1 MKNVTQ
7 RYGLMKLV
15 GGFYMSL
22 ALALFLG
29 GLILGFGLLLG
40 DFYAEYRRGAH
51 LVFGLG
57 VMALGTLAALGFF
70 VQGSMANAVADIDKN
85 TRVNTLQIEAARDI
99 TEKAVRNGQTALKS
113 TEAML
118 HAQSALHVA
127 AQEMKALPSGA
138 QAEPLAPAPPR
149 AEASAEMSGVIGMGG
164 VLVNAADMAEAEPT
178 ATFGASEHAA
188 AEIVEPPI
196 TNDEITEVN
205 AEFDATAQPV
215 EHSDEV
221 VQSLFARAKGA
232 VVRTRRPWSR
242 DDNAPIS

>member
-29 GLILGFGLLLG
+29 GLIVGFGLLLG

-57 VMALGTLAALGFF
+57 AMTLGTLAALGFF

-127 AQEMKALPSGA
+127 SQEMRALPSGM
-138 QAEPLAPAPPR
+138 QAEALAPAPPQS
-149 AEASAEMSGVIGMGG
+149 EASAEMNGVIGMGG
-164 VLVNAADMAEAEPT
+164 VLINAADSVEAEPT

-188 AEIVEPPI
+188 AEIVEPDI
-196 TNDEITEVN
+196 TDVELREAND
-205 AEFDATAQPV
+205 EFDAAAQPV
-215 EHSDEV
+215 DHSDEV

-242 DDNAPIS
+242 DENASLS

>member
-51 LVFGLG
+51 LLFGLG

-70 VQGSMANAVADIDKN
+70 VQGSMANAVADIDRN

-118 HAQSALHVA
+118 HAQSALQVA
-127 AQEMKALPSGA
+127 SQEMRALPSGV
-138 QAEPLAPAPPR
+138 QAEALAPAPPQTEPR
-149 AEASAEMSGVIGMGG
+149 AEMSGVIGMGG
-164 VLVNAADMAEAEPT
+164 VLMNASDKVESEPT
-178 ATFGASEHAA
+178 ETFGASEPAA
-188 AEIVEPPI
+188 SIVEPA
-196 TNDEITEVN
+196 D
-205 AEFDATAQPV
+205 AELNDATEDTAASAQPV
-215 EHSDEV
+215 DHSDEV

-242 DDNAPIS
+242 DGNASIG